1 MRNYILMFEYNLKM
15 FMNVNKI
22 IEFQKNLNL
31 LKKNKKDVKIVFYGE
46 ASNEDFATLM
56 GYFNNLVQ
64 EKLCDISISFKTK
77 ELIVENGINNKS
89 IKLYARNTKEIKEKK
104 FDNLIKEYYSNLENM
119 EIKVLPTKDWEKL
132 LLDFIDN

>member
-46 ASNEDFATLM
+46 ASNEDFATL
-56 GYFNNLVQ
+56 
-64 EKLCDISISFKTK
+64 I
-77 ELIVENGINNKS
+77 
-89 IKLYARNTKEIKEKK
+89 
-104 FDNLIKEYYSNLENM
+104 
-119 EIKVLPTKDWEKL
+119 
-132 LLDFIDN
+132 